1 MDTSTIKDQLK
12 IKNEINKTVKDP
24 KTKLND

>member
-1 MDTSTIKDQLK
+1 MDTLTIKDQLK
-12 IKNEINKTVKDP
+12 IKNEINETVKDP

>member
-1 MDTSTIKDQLK
+1 MDTLTIKDQLK

-24 KTKLND
+24 ETKLND